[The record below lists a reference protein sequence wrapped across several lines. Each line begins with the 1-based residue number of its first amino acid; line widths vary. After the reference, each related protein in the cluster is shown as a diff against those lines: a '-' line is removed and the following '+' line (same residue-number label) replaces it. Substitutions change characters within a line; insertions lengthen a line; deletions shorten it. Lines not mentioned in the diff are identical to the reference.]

1 MHKVLVSIG
10 TNTDT
15 CFNMKR
21 ATDHLYACFPS
32 IRFTTVAKTEP
43 CGANFKG
50 PFLNA
55 LAYFESKLTKEEI
68 LLRFKNI
75 EKSMG
80 RQPSHKAEGVVI
92 IDIDLIQW
100 DNEIL
105 KPEDLERDFMQE
117 LLVQVQDIINN

>member
-1 MHKVLVSIG
+1 MHKVLVSLG

-21 ATDHLYACFPS
+21 ATDYLYSCFPN
-32 IRFTTVAKTEP
+32 IRFTTVIKSEP

-68 LLRFKNI
+68 VLRFKSI
-75 EKSMG
+75 EKKMG
-80 RQPSHKAEGVVI
+80 RLPSHKAEGIVI

-100 DNEIL
+100 DNEVL
-105 KPEDLERDFMQE
+105 KPEDLERDYMSE
-117 LLVQVQDIINN
+117 LLIQVQDITNN